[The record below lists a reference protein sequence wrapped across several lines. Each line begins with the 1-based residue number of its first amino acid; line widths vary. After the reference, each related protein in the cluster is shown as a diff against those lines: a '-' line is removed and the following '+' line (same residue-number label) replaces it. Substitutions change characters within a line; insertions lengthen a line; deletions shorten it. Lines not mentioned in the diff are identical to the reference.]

1 MSNFRKFF
9 ILFIFLS
16 ITACNLEDFVPSTK
30 LNPPLNLV
38 LTSSNLNVYL
48 TFDALNEEIGFTG
61 YNVFTGL
68 DENTVLSMTTLISNE
83 NTNLPFAII
92 PQFSIA
98 SNITLVVSNDNN
110 YNDFVA
116 GHIHYFAVTAYD
128 AIYSNNNQIY
138 EVKSITISNL

>member
-1 MSNFRKFF
+1 MSNFRKLF
-9 ILFIFLS
+9 ILLVILS

-61 YNVFTGL
+61 YNVFTGP
-68 DENTVLSMTTLISNE
+68 DENTVRSMTILISNE

-98 SNITLVVSNDNN
+98 SNITLVVSYDKD

-116 GHIHYFAVTAYD
+116 GDIHYFAVTAYD